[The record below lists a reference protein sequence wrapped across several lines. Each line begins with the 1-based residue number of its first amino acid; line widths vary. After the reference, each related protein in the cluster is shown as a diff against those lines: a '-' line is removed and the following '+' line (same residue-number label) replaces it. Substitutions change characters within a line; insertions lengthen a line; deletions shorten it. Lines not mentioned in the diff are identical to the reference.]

1 MLQSITITT
10 NSKVSL
16 RPLVESALHTESKA
30 LELSLRRTREQ
41 LTEFEQRFGLT
52 STQFEQRFAARELD
66 ESLDFIEWLGEIK
79 TLRLLEEQQQALNGL
94 SLR

>member
-1 MLQSITITT
+1 MLQNITITT

-16 RPLVESALHTESKA
+16 RPLVESALQAEAKVLA
-30 LELSLRRTREQ
+30 LGLRRTHER

-52 STQFEQRFAARELD
+52 SAQFEQRFAARELD

-79 TLRLLEEQQQALNGL
+79 TLRLLEEQQQALTGL
-94 SLR
+94 TLR

>member
-1 MLQSITITT
+1 MLQNITITT

-16 RPLVESALHTESKA
+16 RPLVESALQTEAKMLA
-30 LELSLRRTREQ
+30 LGLRRTRER

-52 STQFEQRFAARELD
+52 SAQFEQRFAARELD

-79 TLRLLEEQQQALNGL
+79 TWRLLDEQQHALNGL
-94 SLR
+94 TLQ